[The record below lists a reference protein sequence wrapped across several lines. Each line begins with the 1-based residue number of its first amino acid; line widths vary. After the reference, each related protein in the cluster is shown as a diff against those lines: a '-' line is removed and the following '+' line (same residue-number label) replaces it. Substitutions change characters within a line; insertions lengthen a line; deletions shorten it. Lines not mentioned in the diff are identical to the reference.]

1 MSMTKYECSVDYFQ
15 GQIDLSLQGM
25 STLEALIAG
34 GEAIELLSELAY
46 GQSVNEAYLYERI
59 YKLLKE
65 WD

>member
-15 GQIDLSLQGM
+15 GQMDLSLQGM
-25 STLEALIAG
+25 PTLEALNAG

-46 GQSVNEAYLYERI
+46 GQSVNETYLYERI

-65 WD
+65 WN